1 MLLFYFLDFLQFT
14 YQLSIFHDLFLTPI
28 IKILQVI
35 VHPLKPRLGAFH
47 GAVIIVVVWLLA
59 ALVSLPY
66 AIYSEV
72 RPGRGEKGRCKD
84 KVK

>member
-1 MLLFYFLDFLQFT
+1 MNLPSF
-14 YQLSIFHDLFLTPI
+14 IFHTHFLLSFIP
-28 IKILQVI
+28 QVI

-47 GAVIIVVVWLLA
+47 GAVILVVVWLLA

-72 RPGRGEKGRCKD
+72 RQGRGEKGRCED
-84 KVK
+84 KAE